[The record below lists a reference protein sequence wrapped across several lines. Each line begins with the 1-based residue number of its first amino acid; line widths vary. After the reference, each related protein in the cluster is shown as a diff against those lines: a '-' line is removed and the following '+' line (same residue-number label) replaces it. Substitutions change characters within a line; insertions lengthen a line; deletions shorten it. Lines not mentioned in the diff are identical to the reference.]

1 LVKLHAGC
9 QNAATVAVDGVPH
22 VDPKGKVLAVGEARK
37 SLARACEELGVER
50 LTHHDLRDAFA
61 TAAIEAGVDIPTVAA
76 WLGHAYGGA
85 LLICVYGVIDP
96 VQRAVIAA
104 KETRRVGL
112 ATGAYRRP
120 RALHGEEVLGVPPR
134 ALFGCSGRFAP
145 FRGHPSKSNAA
156 RPALAN
162 RELSLIG
169 SSIVARQPPVAAPP
183 FATNR

>member
-61 TAAIEAGVDIPTVAA
+61 TSAIEAGVDIPTVAA

-96 VQRAVIAA
+96 VQRESSPRMKRKEWGWRRGRTADRARSTA
-104 KETRRVGL
+104 KKSS
-112 ATGAYRRP
+112 ASRP
-120 RALHGEEVLGVPPR
+120 
-134 ALFGCSGRFAP
+134 GRF
-145 FRGHPSKSNAA
+145 SAA
-156 RPALAN
+156 AAGSPRFAGTHRRATPLGRPWPTGN
-162 RELSLIG
+162 SH
-169 SSIVARQPPVAAPP
+169 
-183 FATNR
+183 

>member
-76 WLGHAYGGA
+76 WLGHA
-85 LLICVYGVIDP
+85 D
-96 VQRAVIAA
+96 RARSTA
-104 KETRRVGL
+104 KKSS
-112 ATGAYRRP
+112 ASRP
-120 RALHGEEVLGVPPR
+120 
-134 ALFGCSGRFAP
+134 GRF
-145 FRGHPSKSNAA
+145 SAA
-156 RPALAN
+156 AAGSPRFAGTHRRATPLGRPWPTGN
-162 RELSLIG
+162 SH
-169 SSIVARQPPVAAPP
+169 
-183 FATNR
+183 